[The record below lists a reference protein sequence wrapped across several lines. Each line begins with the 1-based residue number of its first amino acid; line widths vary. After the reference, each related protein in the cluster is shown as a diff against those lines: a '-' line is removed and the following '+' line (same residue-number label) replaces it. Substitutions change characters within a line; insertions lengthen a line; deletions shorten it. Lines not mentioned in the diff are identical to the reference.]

1 VKGGNMN
8 YQDVY
13 NKIKNDGLS
22 QILLADKFYK
32 NGKKVISK
40 EQIEE
45 AYLNLKK
52 ICDSGDMNFDS
63 VKNILKKYSGE
74 TDISD
79 LVKSF
84 HDDITG
90 GCSQCGCKC

>member
-1 VKGGNMN
+1 MN
-8 YQDVY
+8 YQDAY
-13 NKIKNDGLS
+13 NRIIHDGLS
-22 QILLADKFYK
+22 QILLADIFYK
-32 NGKKVISK
+32 NGKKAIKK
-40 EQIEE
+40 EEIEE
-45 AYLNLKK
+45 AYLDLKK
-52 ICDSGDMNFDS
+52 IYDSGDMNFDS

-74 TDISD
+74 TDIND